1 MRLSRY
7 KQPVNHCIML
17 ASGSGY
23 AAYLYTLISGDTI
36 KNTTVMKASEYK
48 NPTYGYETPDAGPA
62 DKEAGLKF
70 LLFLFMT
77 AVAAFATAA
86 VTTVVIA
93 TAVA

>member
-1 MRLSRY
+1 ME
-7 KQPVNHCIML
+7 
-17 ASGSGY
+17 
-23 AAYLYTLISGDTI
+23 T
-36 KNTTVMKASEYK
+36 SEYK
-48 NPTYGYETPDAGPA
+48 NPAYGYETPDAGPA